1 MHQSDK
7 VGGYHIVH
15 SNQAELP
22 RKIDQGYRFIA
33 YGDDMVSSQRRSA
46 RSQASPCN
54 AQPRPYVEIPSV
66 KALIFMKAHS
76 ERVPGKNVRVL
87 CGRPLFHWIMDS
99 LKRSSTSMR

>member
-33 YGDDMVSSQRRSA
+33 YGDDMVFLSEDQRGVRLRHA
-46 RSQASPCN
+46 MRNRGHTWKFLAS
-54 AQPRPYVEIPSV
+54 RP
-66 KALIFMKAHS
+66 
-76 ERVPGKNVRVL
+76 
-87 CGRPLFHWIMDS
+87 
-99 LKRSSTSMR
+99 